1 MKDKWKRY
9 RKGIKPLSDRFMLYV
24 SEIKPPEDVRGFVFD
39 ILSAWRF
46 DKGNTKEKLWIK
58 FV

>member
-24 SEIKPPEDVRGFVFD
+24 SETKPSENARGFVFGM
-39 ILSAWRF
+39 LSAWRF
-46 DKGNTKEKLWIK
+46 DKGNPKEKLWIK
-58 FV
+58 FI

>member
-9 RKGIKPLSDRFMLYV
+9 KKGIKLLSDKFMLYV
-24 SEIKPPEDVRGFVFD
+24 SETKPSEDAKGFVFN
-39 ILSAWRF
+39 ISSVWRF

-58 FV
+58 FI